1 MNIRLETENDFFV
14 VENLTREAFW
24 NIYKPGCSEHY
35 VLHEFRDNP
44 DFIRELDLVL
54 EDELNGKTQIIA
66 HVMFATA
73 KLIRQDGIVIQIC
86 TFGPISVDP
95 KLQRKG
101 YGKKLLLTALEKA
114 EKMGYGAV
122 CITGNID
129 VYGTCG
135 FVIASSKNIRYAEDP
150 ESDVPY
156 FLLKEL
162 KPNFL
167 EDWLSGMIATFKEP
181 SGYFVNENDVEEF
194 DKHFPI
200 KQKLKLP
207 GQLFS

>member
-14 VENLTREAFW
+14 VESLTREAFW

-35 VLHEFRDNP
+35 VLHAFHDDP
-44 DFIRELDLVL
+44 DFIRELDFVL
-54 EDELNGKTQIIA
+54 EDKINGITQIVA
-66 HVMFATA
+66 HVMFAKA
-73 KLIRQDGIVIQIC
+73 KLIRQDGIEIQIC

-101 YGKKLLLTALEKA
+101 YGKKLLFNTLEKA
-114 EKMGYGAV
+114 AEIGYGAV
-122 CITGNID
+122 CMTGNID
-129 VYGTCG
+129 FYGTCG
-135 FVIASSKNIRYAEDP
+135 FIAASSKDVRYKEDP
-150 ESDVPY
+150 ESDAPY

-167 EDWLSGMIATFKEP
+167 KNRLSGMTATFKEP
-181 SGYFVNENDVEEF
+181 AGYFVNENDVEQF

-200 KQKLKLP
+200 KQRLKLP